1 MQKTSTPF
9 RVLFAR
15 LVAAVIIV
23 FLLVIVLEY
32 ACWMWKDLTA
42 TIKAPAIVLTQD
54 AYITIKGKKCH
65 LPSGLVLYPLNE
77 GECCPEVYDEREYK
91 IYIEIGSFKVRE
103 LTESEM
109 RGGTNLIYRL
119 ERDL

>member
-1 MQKTSTPF
+1 MPLYDTEYTHALIMAMVCS
-9 RVLFAR
+9 L
-15 LVAAVIIV
+15 AA
-23 FLLVIVLEY
+23 FLL
-32 ACWMWKDLTA
+32 CWLWKDLTA

-77 GECCPEVYDEREYK
+77 GESCPEVYDEREYK
-91 IYIEIGSFKVRE
+91 IYIEIGSFKFRE